1 MRQAR
6 GRTLGPVVALARPR
20 TLPHLAIRPGHRAGA
35 RAMATWL
42 PGMATYGLVVGVAA
56 GKADV
61 PALAGWLTGPLFY
74 SGGAQV
80 AAVGLFDAGAA
91 TFVVVATVLAINARL
106 LVYSAASGAH
116 WRDTPRWW
124 RALACYL
131 LVDPS
136 FAVGAD
142 GYARADAAGG
152 EAGAL
157 AEAHDHYMGAA
168 VVLCATWLTASGI
181 GVLSAGALP
190 TGLQLAFVVPL
201 FLLGETQRRITDRT
215 GLRAAVVAIAVA
227 TVGRA
232 MPLHLGVLT
241 AIVAGLTVAALSLP
255 STPTS
260 EDHR

>member
-1 MRQAR
+1 M
-6 GRTLGPVVALARPR
+6 VALARPR
-20 TLPHLAIRPGHRAGA
+20 ARLHLAVRPGHRAGA

-91 TFVVVATVLAINARL
+91 SFVVVATVLAINARL
-106 LVYSAASGAH
+106 LVYSAASGAR
-116 WRDTPRWW
+116 WRDTPSWW

-152 EAGAL
+152 DTAAM

-168 VVLCATWLTASGI
+168 VVLCATWLTASAI
-181 GVLSAGALP
+181 GVVSAGALP

-215 GLRAAVVAIAVA
+215 GLRAAIVAMAVA
-227 TVGRA
+227 SVGRA

-255 STPTS
+255 STPTP

>member
-1 MRQAR
+1 M
-6 GRTLGPVVALARPR
+6 VALARARPHVSPPGR
-20 TLPHLAIRPGHRAGA
+20 LPLRPGHVAGA

-61 PALAGWLTGPLFY
+61 PALAGWLTGPLVY

-91 TFVVVATVLAINARL
+91 GVVVVATVLAINARL
-106 LVYSAASGAH
+106 LVYSAASGAR
-116 WRDTPRWW
+116 WRNTPRWW

-152 EAGAL
+152 DARAM
-157 AEAHDHYMGAA
+157 AEAHDHYLGAA
-168 VVLCATWLTASGI
+168 VVLCFTWLLASGI
-181 GVLSAGALP
+181 GVLTADALP
-190 TGLQLAFVVPL
+190 AGLELAFVVPL
-201 FLLGETQRRITDRT
+201 FLLGETQRRVTDHVA
-215 GLRAAVVAIAVA
+215 LRAVLVTVAVA
-227 TVGRA
+227 VVGRA
-232 MPLHLGVLT
+232 LPLHLGVLT
-241 AIVAGLTVAALSLP
+241 AIAAGLTVAALSLP
-255 STPTS
+255 PTPTT
-260 EDHR
+260 EDRT

>member
-1 MRQAR
+1 M
-6 GRTLGPVVALARPR
+6 VALARPR
-20 TLPHLAIRPGHRAGA
+20 PRYRGRLVVRPGHVAGA

-56 GKADV
+56 GKSDV
-61 PALAGWLTGPLFY
+61 PALAGWLTGPLVY

-80 AAVGLFDAGAA
+80 AAVGLLDAGAA
-91 TFVVVATVLAINARL
+91 SLIVVATVLAINARL
-106 LVYSAASGAH
+106 LVYSAASGAR

-142 GYARADAAGG
+142 GYARADAEGG
-152 EAGAL
+152 TASAV

-168 VVLCATWLTASGI
+168 VTLCATWLLASGV
-181 GVLSAGALP
+181 GVLTADALP
-190 TGLQLAFVVPL
+190 AGLELAFVVPL
-201 FLLGETQRRITDRT
+201 FLLGETQRRTTDRT
-215 GLRAAVVAIAVA
+215 AVRAVVVAMTVA

-232 MPLHLGVLT
+232 LPLHLGVLT
-241 AIVAGLTVAALSLP
+241 AIAAGLAVAALSLP
-255 STPTS
+255 SPPTP